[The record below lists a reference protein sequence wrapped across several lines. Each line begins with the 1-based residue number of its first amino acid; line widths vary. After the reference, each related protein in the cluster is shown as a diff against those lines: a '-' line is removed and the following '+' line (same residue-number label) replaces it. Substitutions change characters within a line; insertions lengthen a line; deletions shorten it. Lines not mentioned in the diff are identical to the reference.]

1 MDLERADMI
10 TMTNNCDGCCHNGSY
25 GYFSELNN
33 YPLDEDGEISA
44 FEEFC
49 VSCCCGDGCECNRDQ
64 GCNNYETE
72 PIMG

>member
-1 MDLERADMI
+1 MM
-10 TMTNNCDGCCHNGSY
+10 NNCDGCCHNGSC

-33 YPLDEDGEISA
+33 YLLDEDGEIKA

-49 VSCCCGDGCECNRDQ
+49 VGCCGDGCECNRDQ
-64 GCNNYETE
+64 GCSNYATE